1 MKPHLKHFDQFQ
13 AVLNDYQINDA
24 GKKLLEKTKLV
35 LLTSPTSSGRNTI
48 IRELEKTDKY
58 KYILSDTTRPK
69 RSNNGIME
77 QDGVEYWFRTEEEV
91 LEDLKKGLFLEADII
106 HAQQV
111 SGISIRE
118 LKKATNHDKIA
129 VDEVY
134 YIGIDNVKKVKPDTF
149 TIFILPPSYDEW
161 MKRLLKRGD
170 MSTDEVRR
178 RLESAE
184 LELEST
190 INRDY
195 YQYVVNDDLQEAVT
209 TLRRIVENGEYSEQ
223 EHQTGK
229 DLAWKL
235 LSRVK
240 QQLYS

>member
-58 KYILSDTTRPK
+58 AYILSDTTRPK
-69 RSNNGIME
+69 RRNNGVME
-77 QDGVEYWFRTEEEV
+77 QDGVEYWFKTEEEI

-129 VDEVY
+129 IDEVY

-149 TIFILPPSYDEW
+149 TIFILPPSYEEW

-209 TLRRIVENGEYSEQ
+209 TVRRIVENGEYSEQ
-223 EHQTGK
+223 EHQAGK

-240 QQLYS
+240 QQLNS